1 MADGGA
7 VDDVGHEPWAAVS
20 QKPRSIR
27 LAMIHRASGAISLF
41 ALSVLLTLTATS
53 PAVAANK
60 EHQQL
65 AADIRMLQE
74 QAQQLQNLLATLNE
88 ALKAVNARIDEQTNA
103 SRKSVADE
111 KVLIDNLTTDVRVV
125 REKVDDNNVRIS
137 SLTQD
142 LEQLRQM
149 MQAGTRPPDA
159 APGPGTAPGSSQ
171 PPSDASAGTP
181 PAPAASAI
189 GASPTRLYDMAWSD
203 YASGQWDLAIQGF
216 DSYIRSFPRS
226 DQADDAQVNIG
237 AACMMQ
243 GNYEQAVEA
252 FDQAIR
258 NYPNGDKIPDAY
270 YRKGLALRSLK
281 RNDQAREAFDHVV
294 KAAPDSDA
302 GRLAKQALE
311 QLGK

>member
-1 MADGGA
+1 MN
-7 VDDVGHEPWAAVS
+7 H
-20 QKPRSIR
+20 RS
-27 LAMIHRASGAISLF
+27 SGVIWLF
-41 ALSVLLTLTATS
+41 ALAVLLNMMATG

-74 QAQQLQNLLATLNE
+74 QSQQLQNLLATLNE

-103 SRKSVADE
+103 SRRAVADE

-149 MQAGTRPPDA
+149 IQAGTRPAEVAPAPGTPPEGAQPQPDA
-159 APGPGTAPGSSQ
+159 AG
-171 PPSDASAGTP
+171 GTP
-181 PAPAASAI
+181 PAPAAAAI

-216 DSYIRSFPRS
+216 DSYIRSFPKS

-237 AACMMQ
+237 AAYMMQ
-243 GNYEQAVEA
+243 GKYERAVEA

-258 NYPNGDKIPDAY
+258 NYPNGDRIPDAY

-281 RNDQAREAFDHVV
+281 RNDEAREAFDHVV
-294 KAAPDSDA
+294 KTAPDSDA

-311 QLGK
+311 QMGK